1 MIKRIAAIASVALFL
16 GATFPALASDKKMTP
31 AEMTEMCK
39 NLDPEQCR
47 MMMREM
53 LKRPELHKMILEE
66 TNNSADFTK
75 YRNEHPSGG

>member
-16 GATFPALASDKKMTP
+16 GATFPALASEKKMTP

-39 NLDPEQCR
+39 NMDAEQCR

-53 LKRPELHKMILEE
+53 LKRPDLHKMIMEE
-66 TNNSADFTK
+66 TKGNADFMK
-75 YRNEHPSGG
+75 FSSEHPSGG